1 MNREAVPRSELS
13 RGFGPQTTP
22 KIAPPSDPLKEDHMF
37 ESWMVRGEVPG
48 GGEGDDGGGDGGN
61 GGGGTGGDEE
71 GTEPA

>member
-1 MNREAVPRSELS
+1 MS
-13 RGFGPQTTP
+13 
-22 KIAPPSDPLKEDHMF
+22 

-61 GGGGTGGDEE
+61 GTGGDE